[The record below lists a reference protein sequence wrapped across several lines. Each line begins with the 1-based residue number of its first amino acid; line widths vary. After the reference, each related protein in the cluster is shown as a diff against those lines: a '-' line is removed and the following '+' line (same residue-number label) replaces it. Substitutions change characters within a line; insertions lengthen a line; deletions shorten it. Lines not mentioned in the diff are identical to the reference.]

1 MQELFNH
8 TLRLRADPSRVVVR
22 PFHIA
27 WAQNG
32 SGPSRSE
39 RIVQEVLAMS
49 PAEASAQ
56 LEIVLKDFEARHWQ
70 TRRVFMTRYDEIE
83 EMLKLDGGD
92 IGDEKR
98 QLLGAYFCHE
108 YSYAAAALMNPSAVP
123 HYDQSGMPKGS
134 LRILMSLRAVGEG
147 HISSVSFR
155 EGIITDKNEL
165 TLAPEP
171 PFATAADAR
180 EEEEARIPEGP
191 VTVYRHRDSTLSG
204 TVIFPITKAQ
214 SNGLEDLRICHFT
227 HDDGTEEWIGTYTAY
242 NGSVIQSELMRTRDW
257 RAIDLVPMSGGASRN
272 KGMALFPRKIDG
284 KYMMLGRQDG
294 ENIFLHTS
302 DDITH
307 WEGGEL
313 LIKPQ
318 YPWELVQMGNCGPPI
333 EVDEG
338 WLVLTHGVGAMR
350 KYSIGAALL
359 DKNDPSK
366 VLARSKEPLLA
377 AADQDR
383 EGYVPN
389 VVYTCGAIRHG
400 RQAVH
405 PLRRGRQL
413 GRLRLRA
420 DQIPYRADGLTD
432 LSILPRLAPREGGFV
447 PSPIVRDVLIDR
459 RLGYRRHAG
468 HHPPRDRIGD
478 RDQPEEHQGRQ
489 PHRHALEAF
498 AHQCQRRVVG
508 RDRRMA
514 VRPGEHAR
522 ERHAEQAL
530 ADDQAGR
537 RQHAHPL
544 GELGIGLRSA
554 QRS

>member
-49 PAEASAQ
+49 PGEASAQ

-227 HDDGTEEWIGTYTAY
+227 HDDGADEWIGTYTAY

-257 RAIDLVPMSGGASRN
+257 RSIDLVPMSGGASRN

-333 EVDEG
+333 EVDQG

-400 RQAVH
+400 EK
-405 PLRRGRQL
+405 LF
-413 GRLRLRA
+413 
-420 DQIPYRADGLTD
+420 IPYGVAD
-432 LSILPRLAPREGGFV
+432 SSVAFAFV
-447 PSPIVRDVLIDR
+447 PIKSL
-459 RLGYRRHAG
+459 L
-468 HHPPRDRIGD
+468 
-478 RDQPEEHQGRQ
+478 DQM
-489 PHRHALEAF
+489 
-498 AHQCQRRVVG
+498 
-508 RDRRMA
+508 D
-514 VRPGEHAR
+514 
-522 ERHAEQAL
+522 
-530 ADDQAGR
+530 
-537 RQHAHPL
+537 
-544 GELGIGLRSA
+544 
-554 QRS
+554 